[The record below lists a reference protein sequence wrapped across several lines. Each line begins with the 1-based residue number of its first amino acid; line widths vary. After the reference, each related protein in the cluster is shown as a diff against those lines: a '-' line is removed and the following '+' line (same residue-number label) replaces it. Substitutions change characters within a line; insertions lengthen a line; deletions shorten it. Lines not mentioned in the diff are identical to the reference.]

1 MSRAGRIARRSF
13 LVGSVAIA
21 GGAAFGAW
29 FIGREAPNPLRP
41 GAGEAALGPFVLVTR
56 EGVTLITPRAEM
68 GQGTQTTL
76 AALIAEELDL
86 AWQEVRID
94 HGPAAR
100 AYYNAALLA
109 EGLPGKGYDR
119 SDAMHALGE
128 WLGQAGKIFDLQVTG
143 GSTAMRD
150 AYVKYRLAGAA
161 AREALKAAAARR
173 LGVDAATL
181 STEAGRVIAPDGTA
195 IPYGELAEAAA
206 AERLRAP
213 DLRPASEWRLLGRAL
228 PRLDMPAKS
237 TGRAVFSLDVRPEG
251 LKFAA
256 IRANP
261 MRAGMVSFDPA
272 PALALPGVERVVDL
286 GDAVAVVASNTWF
299 AMQGAEALAVEW
311 EGAPYPPDTGS
322 ILARIEAAFE
332 SDPNSTLRDDGDA
345 AALPAGATE
354 VAADYAVPYLAHA
367 AMEPLNATALLQG
380 DRLTIWTGTQGP
392 MFAKKVGAAETGLAP
407 ENVDVVTTLMGG
419 AFGRRGEV
427 DFPRYAARLAAA
439 MPGTPVQLVWSRS
452 EDMRQDF
459 YRPAALARMR
469 GAVADGRAVMLDA
482 QVATQSAAQQGMK
495 RWTGLAMGGPDKG
508 AVDALFNAPYR
519 IANHRVRGYLADL
532 AVPVGF
538 WRSVGASHN
547 AFFQECFMD
556 ELAAAAGRDPI
567 DFRLAHMEDEFPEG
581 AAVLRAV
588 RELSGW
594 DAPKAPGTGRGVAFC
609 YSFGTSVAMV
619 VEVREAGGRIRLDRV
634 AIACDPGPAL
644 DPGIIEAQMVGGAIY
659 GLSAALD
666 EAITFAGGAAEQENF
681 PDYDA
686 LRMSG
691 TPAFAVRI
699 LSAQPHVGGVGEPGT
714 PPAAPALANA
724 LFDLTGQR
732 ARRLPLRPDFPTL
745 T

>member
-1 MSRAGRIARRSF
+1 MSRAGRIARRTF

-29 FIGREAPNPLRP
+29 FISREAPNPLRP
-41 GAGEAALGPFVLVTR
+41 GPGEAALTPFVLITR

-76 AALIAEELDL
+76 AALLAEELDL
-86 AWQEVRID
+86 AWEDVRID

-100 AYYNAALLA
+100 AYYNAALLG

-119 SDAMHALGE
+119 SDAMHAIGA
-128 WLGQAGKIFDLQVTG
+128 WLGQAGKLFDLQVTG

-150 AYVKYRLAGAA
+150 AFVKYRLAGAT

-173 LGVDAATL
+173 LGVAADTL
-181 STEAGRVIAPDGTA
+181 RTEAGRVIAPDGTA
-195 IPYGELAEAAA
+195 IPYADLAEDAAR
-206 AERLRAP
+206 EPLRAP
-213 DLRPASEWRLLGRAL
+213 DLRPASEWRLLGRSL
-228 PRLDMPAKS
+228 PRLDMAAKS
-237 TGRAVFSLDVRPEG
+237 TGRAMFALDVRPEG

-261 MRAGMVSFDPA
+261 QRAGMVAFDPA
-272 PALALPGVERVVDL
+272 PALALPGVEQVVDL

-299 AMQGAEALAVEW
+299 AMQGAAALAPEW
-311 EGAPYPPDTGS
+311 EAAPYPADTAA
-322 ILARIEAAFE
+322 ILARIEAAFATE
-332 SDPNSTLRDDGDA
+332 PNTTLRDEGDA
-345 AALPAGATE
+345 GTLPAGATE
-354 VAADYAVPYLAHA
+354 VVAEYAVPYLAHA
-367 AMEPLNATALLQG
+367 AMEPLNATAHLQDG
-380 DRLTIWTGTQGP
+380 RLTLWTGTQGP
-392 MFAKKVGAAETGLAP
+392 MFAKKVCAEETGLPP
-407 ENVDVVTTLMGG
+407 ENVEVVTTLMGG

-427 DFPRYAARLAAA
+427 DFARYTARLAAA
-439 MPGTPVQLVWSRS
+439 MPGTPVQLVWSRE

-482 QVATQSAAQQGMK
+482 QVATQSAAQQGMQ
-495 RWTGLAMGGPDKG
+495 RWMGFAPGGPDKG

-556 ELAAAAGRDPI
+556 ELAAAAGRDPL
-567 DFRLAHMEDEFPEG
+567 DFRLDHMAAEFPEG
-581 AAVLRAV
+581 AAVLQAV

-594 DAPKAPGTGRGVAFC
+594 DTPKPEGTGRGVAFC
-609 YSFGTSVAMV
+609 YSFGTAVAMV
-619 VEVREAGGRIRLDRV
+619 IEVRDTGGRIRLDRV
-634 AIACDPGPAL
+634 SIACDAGPAL

-666 EAITFAGGAAEQENF
+666 EEITFAGGAAEQGNF
-681 PDYDA
+681 FDYDA

-699 LSAQPHVGGVGEPGT
+699 LSGQRHIGGVGEPGT

-724 LFDLTGQR
+724 LHDLTGQR
-732 ARRLPLRPDFPTL
+732 ARRLPLRPDFPAL
-745 T
+745 G